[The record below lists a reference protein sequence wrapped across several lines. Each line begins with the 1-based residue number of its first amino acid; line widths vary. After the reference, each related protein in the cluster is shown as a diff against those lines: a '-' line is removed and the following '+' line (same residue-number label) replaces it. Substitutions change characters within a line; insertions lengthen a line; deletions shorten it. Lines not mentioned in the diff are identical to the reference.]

1 MEDAGDGHESASP
14 EGSVYSPVGSASAS
28 DGDESAMPAGSPR
41 LLDTKHLSF
50 GLSKSQIW
58 LLGWIE
64 DRLKVNEEFKGKD
77 HSAFLKIMEEDFR
90 WINLVAREQGCLE
103 VDEEDI
109 RSLSMVTCEVR
120 RWEVDEEEDARK
132 VAWLIEMKE
141 KLSLL
146 VAWPGSKGK
155 MVSL

>member
-1 MEDAGDGHESASP
+1 MGTNKSSVFLVGNFCAYGDGPESASP
-14 EGSVYSPVGSASAS
+14 AGSVYSPVGSASAS

-77 HSAFLKIMEEDFR
+77 HSAFLKIMEEDFL

-120 RWEVDEEEDARK
+120 RWEVDE
-132 VAWLIEMKE
+132 
-141 KLSLL
+141 
-146 VAWPGSKGK
+146 
-155 MVSL
+155 